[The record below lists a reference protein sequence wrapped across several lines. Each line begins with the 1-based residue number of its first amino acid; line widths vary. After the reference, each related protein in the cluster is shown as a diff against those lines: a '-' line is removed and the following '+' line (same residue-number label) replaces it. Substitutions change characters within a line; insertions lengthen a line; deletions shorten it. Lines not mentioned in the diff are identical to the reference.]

1 MRKLYG
7 IGVDQMFA
15 QWPNILNFLMYLGVT
30 LPLLGVGIAVFLITT
45 PYREFQLIR
54 DGADTTD
61 SQKMA
66 AAKAAAHDLGGKIIG
81 LAIVLASAVFHSLS
95 LGDLILW
102 GVIGILFQVL
112 VFYLFELL
120 TPFKVVSEIPK
131 GNVSVAL
138 FASRLSVASGLLM
151 AALISY

>member
-1 MRKLYG
+1 
-7 IGVDQMFA
+7 MFD
-15 QWPNILNFLMYLGVT
+15 QWPNLLNFLMYLGVT

>member
-1 MRKLYG
+1 
-7 IGVDQMFA
+7 MFA

-81 LAIVLASAVFHSLS
+81 LSIVLASAVFHSLN
-95 LGDLILW
+95 LWDLILW

>member
-1 MRKLYG
+1 
-7 IGVDQMFA
+7 MFA

-81 LAIVLASAVFHSLS
+81 LAIALASAVFHSLS

>member
-1 MRKLYG
+1 
-7 IGVDQMFA
+7 MFA
-15 QWPNILNFLMYLGVT
+15 QWSNILNFLMYLGVT
-30 LPLLGVGIAVFLITT
+30 LPLLGVGIAVFLFTT
-45 PYREFQLIR
+45 PYKEFQLIR

-61 SQKMA
+61 PQKAA
-66 AAKAAAHDLGGKIIG
+66 AAKAAAHDLGGKILG
-81 LAIVLASAVFHSLS
+81 LSIVLASAVFHSLS

-102 GVIGILFQVL
+102 GLIGILFQVL

-138 FASRLSVASGLLM
+138 FASRLSLASGLLM

>member
-1 MRKLYG
+1 
-7 IGVDQMFA
+7 MFA
-15 QWPNILNFLMYLGVT
+15 QWSNMLNFLMYLGVT
-30 LPLLGVGIAVFLITT
+30 LPLLGMGIAVFLFTT
-45 PYREFQLIR
+45 PYKEFQLIR
-54 DGADTTD
+54 DGADATD
-61 SQKMA
+61 PQKTA

-81 LAIVLASAVFHSLS
+81 LSIVLASAVFHSLN
-95 LGDLILW
+95 LWDLVLW

-131 GNVSVAL
+131 GNVSVAI